1 MEKHHIFIIGL
12 IVLLIGGGLTYRYVT
27 RDTDSRGATRL
38 MRAIEQNDSFKSTSK
53 LIAKTQD
60 INARDKKGQ
69 SALFYALKHSQDEE
83 LVRSL
88 LMAGADADTPDAHGD
103 TPLLFA
109 ARHNPS
115 AEIMDMLVHY
125 GGDVHQ
131 TDKNG
136 FSPLALAARY
146 NTGEVITALLRTDA
160 SLDITDKN
168 GKNLED
174 LISENMKLSDMEK
187 NNYRQVIF
195 IVSLLEAR
203 AAAREVKQNPEP
215 KGVSAPAAPVEKE
228 LPRNTAQEEESA
240 TFTVQTETE
249 QAENN

>member
-12 IVLLIGGGLTYRYVT
+12 IVLLIGGGLVYRHVT

-88 LMAGADADTPDAHGD
+88 LMAGADADTPDSHGD
-103 TPLLFA
+103 TPILFA
-109 ARHNPS
+109 ARNNPS

-125 GGDVHQ
+125 GGNVHQ

-203 AAAREVKQNPEP
+203 AAAREAKQNS
-215 KGVSAPAAPVEKE
+215 GPAATPVSVTVQKE

-240 TFTVQTETE
+240 AFTEQTETE
-249 QAENN
+249 QAENQ